1 MSANQSNLSS
11 SKYGYDIVVATTQD
25 AINITIKQYY
35 TDENGSKTSPLPV
48 ITKYYGINA
57 SNVFYEMT
65 EAEVL
70 ATSSGTDPFS
80 VATWNGPGTMPTDVA
95 NFNGSP
101 FAYGFK
107 AQIGIPTGLIPA
119 PDIVTLNPGLQSVT
133 YNIYCA
139 TFQVVQT
146 NVNRSGKYIGFTNE
160 SQPASS
166 PWMFTSTI
174 PLKTITDETNLPPS
188 VMAYTKTLNG
198 VFSVQQLLL
207 DLDNAVPLTIPTISG
222 IETTDPVY
230 IALQT
235 EFIGLY
241 LATLK
246 AYQQPV
252 LNYAVTVPD
261 LAPSTFNIKK
271 LDMYAD
277 GAVDSTGT
285 PVPNPTVDQQC
296 LSTLNYLCSTNASA
310 SIIGNQF
317 NWNWFDD
324 YTQLGNYHGI
334 VAVNKSLLVNY
345 YKDILAPLIP
355 KICYLPQVTVTAG
368 VGSLGFGVGMKQDQ
382 TPTVTENPSGS
393 TVLTYTYGASSSDC
407 AGAGGGAG
415 SMEVSTSVNAT
426 VEFLTDATT
435 QTSQIVI
442 TQHLIIAA
450 SVTIGTNNNDNGN
463 IVDKTLVDTYA
474 LTVSSDGKI
483 LMALTSKL
491 TDASVSIG
499 DFSNSET
506 ASSVLTSI
514 QSGFS
519 TMTSTS
525 LTDIP
530 VANLQNFVFPGGNSF
545 SFKDVI
551 FSDNQD
557 MISHVTYL
565 ELK

>member
-1 MSANQSNLSS
+1 MSINQSNLSS

-25 AINITIKQYY
+25 SINATMKQYY
-35 TDENGSKTSPLPV
+35 SDINGSKSTHPLPV

-57 SNVFYEMT
+57 SNAFYEMT

-70 ATSSGTDPFS
+70 ASSSGTDPFS
-80 VATWNGPGTMPTDVA
+80 VATYNISGTGSVPTDVN
-95 NFNGSP
+95 NFAKSP

-107 AQIGIPTGLIPA
+107 AQIGIPAGLLPA

-146 NVNRSGKYIGFTNE
+146 NFGRLGNYLGITNE
-160 SQPASS
+160 SQPASD
-166 PWMFTSTI
+166 PWMFTSSI

-198 VFSVQQLLL
+198 AFSVQQLLL

-222 IETTDPVY
+222 IEPTDPVY

-241 LATLK
+241 LASLK

-285 PVPNPTVDQQC
+285 LIPNPTTDQQSLC
-296 LSTLNYLCSTNASA
+296 TLNYLCSTNASA

-324 YTQLGNYHGI
+324 YTQLSNYHGV

-345 YKDILAPLIP
+345 YKDILTPLIS
-355 KICYLPQVTVTAG
+355 KNCYSSSVTCSLT
-368 VGSLGFGVGMKQDQ
+368 GSLYSSGLAGNQA
-382 TPTVTENPSGS
+382 PTVTLNDTGS
-393 TVLTYTYGASSSDC
+393 TVLTFSYNSSAADS
-407 AGAGGGAG
+407 AGANGDIAQMAQNA
-415 SMEVSTSVNAT
+415 SMNAT
-426 VEFLTDATT
+426 VEF
-435 QTSQIVI
+435 SNNQIII
-442 TQHLIIAA
+442 TQHLIIYVSISYMGSNPA
-450 SVTIGTNNNDNGN
+450 SGN
-463 IVDKTLVDTYA
+463 IIDKTITDTYT
-474 LTVSSDGKI
+474 LTVDDHGKMLMTLSSN
-483 LMALTSKL
+483 T
-491 TDASVSIG
+491 TDASKGPSDPGWENLNVAASILNQIQNGVSQM
-499 DFSNSET
+499 
-506 ASSVLTSI
+506 V
-514 QSGFS
+514 
-519 TMTSTS
+519 STS
-525 LTDIP
+525 LTDISIT
-530 VANLQNFVFPGGNSF
+530 NLQTYVFPGGNSF
-545 SFKDVI
+545 SFKDVT

-557 MISHVTYL
+557 LISRITYL
-565 ELK
+565 ELT

>member
-25 AINITIKQYY
+25 AINSTIKQYY

-48 ITKYYGINA
+48 VTKYYGINS

-70 ATSSGTDPFS
+70 ATSAGTDPFS

-95 NFNGSP
+95 KFNGSP

-146 NVNRSGKYIGFTNE
+146 NVNRSGTYIGFTNE

-198 VFSVQQLLL
+198 AFSVQQLLL

-222 IETTDPVY
+222 IEPTDPVY

-324 YTQLGNYHGI
+324 YTQLGNFHGV
-334 VAVNKSLLVNY
+334 VAVNRTLLANY
-345 YKDILAPLIP
+345 YKDILTPLIS
-355 KICYLPQVTVTAG
+355 KNCYSSTVTCSATG
-368 VGSLGFGVGMKQDQ
+368 PSTYSSGLTGGQ
-382 TPTVTENPSGS
+382 TPTVTLNDTGS
-393 TVLTYTYGASSSDC
+393 TVLTFTYTSNAADSAGTNGNIATMAQYSS
-407 AGAGGGAG
+407 
-415 SMEVSTSVNAT
+415 MNAT
-426 VEFLTDATT
+426 VEFINN
-435 QTSQIVI
+435 QIII
-442 TQHLIIAA
+442 TQHLIIYVNISFMGSTPA
-450 SVTIGTNNNDNGN
+450 SGN
-463 IVDKTLVDTYA
+463 IIDKTITDTYT
-474 LTVSSDGKI
+474 LTVDDQGKM
-483 LMALTSKL
+483 LMALTSKT
-491 TDASVSIG
+491 TDASKGPSDPGWANLNV
-499 DFSNSET
+499 
-506 ASSVLTSI
+506 AASVLNQI
-514 QSGFS
+514 QNGVSQMIS
-519 TMTSTS
+519 TN
-525 LTDIP
+525 LTDISIT
-530 VANLQNFVFPGGNSF
+530 NLQTYVFPGGNSF
-545 SFKDVI
+545 SFKDVT

-557 MISHVTYL
+557 MISHITYL